1 MAQAQSQAQTGSGS
15 AWPRLSLRLR
25 PAQAQ
30 HGPGSVSGSDR
41 LRLSMAQAQSQA
53 QTGSGSAW
61 LSLRLSE
68 YPTASSHTTHGIRPM
83 AEDVN
88 QFTRSIQGLV
98 DQVPMLNM
106 SGHTHTKLLRLI
118 KRTIIT
124 GGSRLF
130 RGDGITCGQH
140 PQPWIRP
147 PLIMYGKINLFGSRA
162 RRTWEV
168 C

>member
-1 MAQAQSQAQTGSGS
+1 METQAQTG
-15 AWPRLSLRLR
+15 
-25 PAQAQ
+25 
-30 HGPGSVSGSDR
+30 SGSDR

-61 LSLRLSE
+61 LSLMLSE

-118 KRTIIT
+118 KRTINIIT

-140 PQPWIRP
+140 PQP
-147 PLIMYGKINLFGSRA
+147 
-162 RRTWEV
+162 
-168 C
+168 